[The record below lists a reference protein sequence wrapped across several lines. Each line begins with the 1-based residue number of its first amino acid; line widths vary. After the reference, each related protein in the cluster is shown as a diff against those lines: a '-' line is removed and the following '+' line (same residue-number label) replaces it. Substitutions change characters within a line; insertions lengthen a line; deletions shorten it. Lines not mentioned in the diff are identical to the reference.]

1 MNFNK
6 IFKKEVIYDDI
17 KSSKKSEASPTLF
30 SLTDITETSFG
41 LVLISK
47 TFARSKILKNK

>member
-6 IFKKEVIYDDI
+6 IFKKEVIYDNI

-30 SLTDITETSFG
+30 SLSDITETRFG